1 MTSTMKSPSENL
13 SNDWSDKVRSQRYLN
28 LVRENGCL
36 VCFMPAQAHHMTHV
50 MEGSRGFRR
59 TGDQF
64 AVPLCQKHHEKLH
77 KHGNESNWWSL
88 QGIDPIEWADRTWTE
103 FLKNGKR

>member
-1 MTSTMKSPSENL
+1 
-13 SNDWSDKVRSQRYLN
+13 
-28 LVRENGCL
+28 
-36 VCFMPAQAHHMTHV
+36 MTHV

-64 AVPLCQKHHEKLH
+64 AVPLCQKHHEELH

-88 QGIDPIEWADRTWTE
+88 QGIGPIEWADRTWTE
-103 FLKNGKR
+103 FSKNG